1 MFLKRRTTCSKYA
14 IHSNLNS
21 QHNREELYDHL
32 MSTRIFILI
41 ILRYSYELQKQRRK
55 WVHARIGFA
64 NHLARIV
71 WFISY
76 KKWVQRGECPS
87 KACLPRTVKAL
98 YLTTISFINLFDRAI
113 YMNAYFNAN
122 CASRSRMQMSS
133 SDPLLRGISMTSR
146 VEKIRIFVK
155 FKCIRL
161 SEDKQI
167 EAKEVHR
174 SI

>member
-1 MFLKRRTTCSKYA
+1 M
-14 IHSNLNS
+14 
-21 QHNREELYDHL
+21 
-32 MSTRIFILI
+32 
-41 ILRYSYELQKQRRK
+41 
-55 WVHARIGFA
+55 
-64 NHLARIV
+64 
-71 WFISY
+71 
-76 KKWVQRGECPS
+76 
-87 KACLPRTVKAL
+87 KAL